1 MRAIF
6 FGTPAIAV
14 PALDALTGIAEVALV
29 ICQPDRPS
37 GRGLALKAPP
47 VKVRAVELG
56 IPVVQPEKIRTPEF
70 AAQLREVNADV
81 GLVIAYGRILPRAV
95 LEAPRR
101 GCLNLHA
108 LILPHYRGAA
118 PITWVIVRGE
128 TETGI
133 SLMQMDEGCDTGPVY
148 SRHRIPIGPAMTAD
162 DLGRELGELAARVVT
177 SDLVPAVSGALL
189 AEPQDHAAAT
199 LAPMLKKEDG
209 RIDWTRGAR
218 AVHDHIRG
226 MTSWPGAFT
235 SITGGGQPPRPP
247 AAGGQ
252 QPSKVLKVLESR
264 PRAEEAAPTAPGEA
278 APAAPG
284 TVIVASKAS
293 IEVACGSGSVEIL
306 RAQVEGRKPLTAA
319 ELLAGRAIQVG
330 MVLGA

>member
-47 VKVRAVELG
+47 VKVRATELG

-95 LEAPRR
+95 LEAPRQ

-108 LILPHYRGAA
+108 SLLPHYRGAA

-148 SRHRIPIGPAMTAD
+148 SRHRIPIGSAMTAD

-177 SDLVPAVSGALL
+177 SDLVAAVSGALV

-235 SITGGGQPPRPP
+235 SI